1 MVRAAILLSV
11 LTLFFVG
18 TRDLRADEAA
28 WNALRAGGHAILMRH
43 ADAPG
48 GGDPPGFVLEDC
60 TTQRNLSDAGRA
72 QAKRAGDMLKAAG
85 VRIDRLLSSRWCRT
99 LETARLLGV
108 APVEPYASL
117 DSFFS
122 DVTVGPGRT
131 AAVAGH
137 LQEIG
142 ARTYMMVTH
151 QVNITALT
159 GIFPASG
166 EMIVVT
172 PNAANPGSPTVVG
185 RIR

>member
-1 MVRAAILLSV
+1 
-11 LTLFFVG
+11 
-18 TRDLRADEAA
+18 
-28 WNALRAGGHAILMRH
+28 MRH

-48 GGDPPGFVLEDC
+48 GGDPPGFVLGDC
-60 TTQRNLSDAGRA
+60 TTQRNLSDDGRA
-72 QAKRAGDMLKAAG
+72 QAQRAGEMLKTAG
-85 VRIDRLLSSRWCRT
+85 VRVDRLLSSRWCRT

-108 APVEPYASL
+108 GVVEPFAPL

-122 DVTVGPGRT
+122 DTAAGPGRT

-142 ARTYMMVTH
+142 TRTYVLVTH

-159 GIFPASG
+159 GIFPALG
-166 EMIVVT
+166 EMIVVK
-172 PNAANPGSPTVVG
+172 PDAGNPGRPTVVG

>member
-1 MVRAAILLSV
+1 MRVAIFLSV

-28 WNALRAGGHAILMRH
+28 FNALRAGGHAILMRH

-48 GGDPPGFVLEDC
+48 GGDPPGFVLGDC
-60 TTQRNLSDAGRA
+60 ATQRNLSDAGRT
-72 QAKRAGDMLKAAG
+72 QAKRAGEILKAAG
-85 VRIDRLLSSRWCRT
+85 VRFDRLLSSRWCRT

-108 APVEPYASL
+108 GAVEPYAPL

-122 DVTVGPGRT
+122 DAAAGPGRT
-131 AAVAGH
+131 SAVAGQ

-166 EMIVVT
+166 EMIVVK
-172 PNAANPGSPTVVG
+172 PDAANPGRPTVVG

>member
-1 MVRAAILLSV
+1 MLLVGEVVPAV
-11 LTLFFVG
+11 LGLDI
-18 TRDLRADEAA
+18 DLGQFPLAERIG
-28 WNALRAGGHAILMRH
+28 L
-43 ADAPG
+43 AP
-48 GGDPPGFVLEDC
+48 
-60 TTQRNLSDAGRA
+60 
-72 QAKRAGDMLKAAG
+72 
-85 VRIDRLLSSRWCRT
+85 

-108 APVEPYASL
+108 GVVEPFAPL

-122 DVTVGPGRT
+122 DAAAGPERT

-142 ARTYMMVTH
+142 ARTYVMVTH

-166 EMIVVT
+166 EMIVVK
-172 PNAANPGSPTVVG
+172 PDAANPGRPTVVG